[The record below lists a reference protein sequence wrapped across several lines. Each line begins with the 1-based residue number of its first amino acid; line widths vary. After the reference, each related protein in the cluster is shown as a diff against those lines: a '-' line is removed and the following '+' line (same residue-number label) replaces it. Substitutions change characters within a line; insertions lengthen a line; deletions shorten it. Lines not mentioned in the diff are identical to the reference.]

1 MVVGVL
7 YLINSF
13 MTNEQKLLASQ
24 LLPVLADFLEDV
36 PMQQLAKMKRN
47 RLVQEIRSFDAFLM
61 VGADLD
67 AMEQQIDLQQ
77 AFRQWLTTHILH

>member
-1 MVVGVL
+1 
-7 YLINSF
+7 
-13 MTNEQKLLASQ
+13 MTNEQKLLAAQ

-61 VGADLD
+61 VGADIE
-67 AMEQQIDLQQ
+67 AMDQQIELQQ
-77 AFRQWLTTHILH
+77 AFRQWITTHLLQ

>member
-1 MVVGVL
+1 
-7 YLINSF
+7 
-13 MTNEQKLLASQ
+13 MTHEQKLLASQ

-47 RLVQEIRSFDAFLM
+47 RLVTEIRSFDAFLM

-67 AMEQQIDLQQ
+67 AMDQQIALQQ
-77 AFRQWLTTHILH
+77 AFRQWIKEML

>member
-1 MVVGVL
+1 
-7 YLINSF
+7 

-47 RLVQEIRSFDAFLM
+47 RLVTEIRSFDAFLM
-61 VGADLD
+61 VGADIE
-67 AMEQQIDLQQ
+67 AMEQQIELQQ
-77 AFRQWLTTHILH
+77 AFRQWLTTHLLH

>member
-1 MVVGVL
+1 
-7 YLINSF
+7 
-13 MTNEQKLLASQ
+13 MTNEQKLLAAQ

-67 AMEQQIDLQQ
+67 AMDQQIALQQ
-77 AFRQWLTTHILH
+77 AFRQWIKDTLCQ

>member
-1 MVVGVL
+1 MGG
-7 YLINSF
+7 F
-13 MTNEQKLLASQ
+13 DDMTHEQKLLAAQ

-61 VGADLD
+61 VGADMD
-67 AMEQQIDLQQ
+67 AMDQQIALQQ
-77 AFRQWLTTHILH
+77 AFRQWIKEMICQ

>member
-1 MVVGVL
+1 
-7 YLINSF
+7 

-61 VGADLD
+61 VGADLE
-67 AMEQQIDLQQ
+67 AMEQQIELQQ
-77 AFRQWLTTHILH
+77 AFRQWLKEMI

>member
-1 MVVGVL
+1 
-7 YLINSF
+7 
-13 MTNEQKLLASQ
+13 MTHEQKLLASQ

-67 AMEQQIDLQQ
+67 AMEQQIELQQ
-77 AFRQWLTTHILH
+77 AFRQWIKEMI

>member
-1 MVVGVL
+1 
-7 YLINSF
+7 
-13 MTNEQKLLASQ
+13 MTPEQKLLASQ

-67 AMEQQIDLQQ
+67 AMEQQIELQQ
-77 AFRQWLTTHILH
+77 AFRQWLKEMI

>member
-1 MVVGVL
+1 
-7 YLINSF
+7 

-67 AMEQQIDLQQ
+67 AMEQQIALQQ
-77 AFRQWLTTHILH
+77 AFRQWLKEMICQ

>member
-1 MVVGVL
+1 
-7 YLINSF
+7 

-47 RLVQEIRSFDAFLM
+47 RLVTEIRSFDAFLM
-61 VGADLD
+61 VGADIE
-67 AMEQQIDLQQ
+67 AMEQQIELQQ
-77 AFRQWLTTHILH
+77 AFRQWLKEMI

>member
-1 MVVGVL
+1 
-7 YLINSF
+7 

-61 VGADLD
+61 VGADLE
-67 AMEQQIDLQQ
+67 AMDQQIELQQ
-77 AFRQWLTTHILH
+77 AFRQWLTTHLLH

>member
-1 MVVGVL
+1 
-7 YLINSF
+7 

-61 VGADLD
+61 VGADIE
-67 AMEQQIDLQQ
+67 AMDQQIELQQ
-77 AFRQWLTTHILH
+77 AFRQWLKEMI

>member
-1 MVVGVL
+1 
-7 YLINSF
+7 

-47 RLVQEIRSFDAFLM
+47 RLVTEIRSFDSFLM
-61 VGADLD
+61 VGADIE
-67 AMEQQIDLQQ
+67 AMDQQIELQQ
-77 AFRQWLTTHILH
+77 AFRQWLTTHLLH

>member
-1 MVVGVL
+1 
-7 YLINSF
+7 
-13 MTNEQKLLASQ
+13 MTNEQKLLAAQ

-47 RLVQEIRSFDAFLM
+47 RLVTEIRSFDAFLM

-67 AMEQQIDLQQ
+67 AMDQQIALQQ
-77 AFRQWLTTHILH
+77 AFRQWIKEMICQ

>member
-1 MVVGVL
+1 
-7 YLINSF
+7 

-47 RLVQEIRSFDAFLM
+47 RLVTEIRSFDAFLM

-67 AMEQQIDLQQ
+67 AMEQQIELQQ
-77 AFRQWLTTHILH
+77 AFRQWLTTHLLH

>member
-1 MVVGVL
+1 
-7 YLINSF
+7 

-61 VGADLD
+61 VGADLE
-67 AMEQQIDLQQ
+67 AMEQQIELQQ
-77 AFRQWLTTHILH
+77 AFRQWIKEMI

>member
-1 MVVGVL
+1 
-7 YLINSF
+7 

-47 RLVQEIRSFDAFLM
+47 RLVTEIRSFDAFLM
-61 VGADLD
+61 VGADIE
-67 AMEQQIDLQQ
+67 AMEQQIELQQ
-77 AFRQWLTTHILH
+77 AFRQWIKEMI

>member
-1 MVVGVL
+1 
-7 YLINSF
+7 

-47 RLVQEIRSFDAFLM
+47 RLVTEIRSFDAFLM

-67 AMEQQIDLQQ
+67 AMEQQIELQQ
-77 AFRQWLTTHILH
+77 AFRQWIKEMICQ

>member
-1 MVVGVL
+1 
-7 YLINSF
+7 
-13 MTNEQKLLASQ
+13 MTNEQKLLAAQ

-47 RLVQEIRSFDAFLM
+47 RLVTEIRSFDAFLM

-67 AMEQQIDLQQ
+67 AMEQQIALQQ
-77 AFRQWLTTHILH
+77 AFRQWLTTHHQ

>member
-1 MVVGVL
+1 
-7 YLINSF
+7 

-47 RLVQEIRSFDAFLM
+47 RLVTEIRSFDAFLM
-61 VGADLD
+61 VGADIE
-67 AMEQQIDLQQ
+67 AMEQQIELQQ
-77 AFRQWLTTHILH
+77 AFRQWIKEKI

>member
-1 MVVGVL
+1 
-7 YLINSF
+7 

-67 AMEQQIDLQQ
+67 AMNQQIELQQ
-77 AFRQWLTTHILH
+77 AFRQWIKEKI

>member
-1 MVVGVL
+1 
-7 YLINSF
+7 

-67 AMEQQIDLQQ
+67 AMEQQIELQQ
-77 AFRQWLTTHILH
+77 AFRQWLKEMI

>member
-1 MVVGVL
+1 MGG
-7 YLINSF
+7 F
-13 MTNEQKLLASQ
+13 DDMTHEQKLLASQ

-47 RLVQEIRSFDAFLM
+47 RLVTEIRSFDAFLM

-67 AMEQQIDLQQ
+67 AMDQQIALQQ
-77 AFRQWLTTHILH
+77 AFRQWLKEMI

>member
-1 MVVGVL
+1 
-7 YLINSF
+7 
-13 MTNEQKLLASQ
+13 MTNEQKLLAAQ

-61 VGADLD
+61 VGADIE
-67 AMEQQIDLQQ
+67 AMEQQIELQQ
-77 AFRQWLTTHILH
+77 AFRQWLKEMI